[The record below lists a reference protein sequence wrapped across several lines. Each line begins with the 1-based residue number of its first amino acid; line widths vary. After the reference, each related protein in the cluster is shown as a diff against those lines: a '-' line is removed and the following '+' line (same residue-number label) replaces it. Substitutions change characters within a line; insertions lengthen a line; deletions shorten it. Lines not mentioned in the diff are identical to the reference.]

1 MKKTTLQK
9 CMDIWELMTT
19 LENCASDDKR
29 ELTDWTDEELL
40 DEARYVLSTFREG
53 GHANHDEMTDKDHY
67 DIEHRTMMRRQ
78 YKALIKLV
86 GE

>member
-1 MKKTTLQK
+1 
-9 CMDIWELMTT
+9 MTT

-67 DIEHRTMMRRQ
+67 DIAHRTMMRRQ

-86 GE
+86 EG

>member
-1 MKKTTLQK
+1 MKKTMLQK
-9 CMDIWELMTT
+9 CMDIDELMTT

-29 ELTDWTDEELL
+29 ELTDWTDAELMEE
-40 DEARYVLSTFREG
+40 AKYVLSTFREG
-53 GHANHDEMTDKDHY
+53 GHANHDEMTDSDNY

-86 GE
+86 EG